1 MSNITTIQDTE
12 AYQQVEQE
20 YRATLREYRNRFGL
34 AASLAINERLTEGAW
49 QNDPVAG
56 RVSRLIDRMNMEL
69 AQEEMK

>member
-34 AASLAINERLTEGAW
+34 AASLKINERLTEGAW
-49 QNDPVAG
+49 HDDPIAN
-56 RVSRLIDRMNMEL
+56 RVSRLIDRMKHEL
-69 AQEEMK
+69 AQEDVK